1 MNSQDNHETPSRFRT
16 DLKDQARAFTE
27 AADYLERRTGEGSG
41 RAASFER
48 QKALIKGWAQDRE
61 ALIPEELLL
70 ALTLVSDSTSE
81 HVVRFD
87 TVRQRAVKVTLAGVY
102 GQIPVVEG
110 GFLSRQNATPAEYL
124 RRMAL
129 QIEVFASDLLLEG
142 ATTSD
147 KPSLVLFQP
156 PGEPSFVVSQEWF
169 SDLTS
174 PDLDEIAHYMG
185 IEQFVPV
192 PNSYFGWW
200 RPDDL
205 VAVVDAKPDN
215 FAKTTAGIVPLD
227 LQMAVFSIEE
237 ATKAGLPLNVQEP
250 Q

>member
-1 MNSQDNHETPSRFRT
+1 
-16 DLKDQARAFTE
+16 
-27 AADYLERRTGEGSG
+27 
-41 RAASFER
+41 
-48 QKALIKGWAQDRE
+48 
-61 ALIPEELLL
+61 
-70 ALTLVSDSTSE
+70 
-81 HVVRFD
+81 
-87 TVRQRAVKVTLAGVY
+87 
-102 GQIPVVEG
+102 
-110 GFLSRQNATPAEYL
+110 
-124 RRMAL
+124 MAL

-227 LQMAVFSIEE
+227 LQ
-237 ATKAGLPLNVQEP
+237 
-250 Q
+250 